1 MTVSELFESRKNN
14 PIWNTSY
21 PLNPEDWA
29 PYRITGP
36 LPFQKDEQLSFYI
49 HIPFCRQLCSFCEYT
64 RMICPDEKAQNKY
77 LRIIASDIEE
87 FKCGHPDITLLG
99 FDIGGGTP
107 TSLSEAAFASLINI
121 YQKAIEGLPLGAGYE
136 PSIEGTFNTLSI
148 PKLEAIANSGI
159 ARLSL
164 GVQSS
169 SCEVLQRHHRTGNDE
184 SKMLFWIQT
193 ASSLGI
199 RKVNLDFM
207 YGLNGQDVSSI
218 DRDLEIIS
226 RLQPQQ
232 ITLYEMRNNMV
243 KSGMHYSKEDLYL
256 QYSRYYK
263 GLKSLGYVSR
273 FGQNTFSKDPDDLG
287 LSSYLRTRMINRAS
301 YKGFGLSA
309 QSMSPSGLSYNIG
322 KLDEHP
328 EDSLNEKAF
337 SERYTYILPPKE
349 MAAKYL
355 AISAYF
361 GAFSKDNLTHLGVD
375 DETFRERLDFCLAN
389 DLFCDSGDGLLHIT
403 PKGFMHYGA
412 VFSLLYD

>member
-1 MTVSELFESRKNN
+1 M
-14 PIWNTSY
+14 
-21 PLNPEDWA
+21 
-29 PYRITGP
+29 
-36 LPFQKDEQLSFYI
+36 
-49 HIPFCRQLCSFCEYT
+49 
-64 RMICPDEKAQNKY
+64 
-77 LRIIASDIEE
+77 
-87 FKCGHPDITLLG
+87 
-99 FDIGGGTP
+99 
-107 TSLSEAAFASLINI
+107 
-121 YQKAIEGLPLGAGYE
+121 
-136 PSIEGTFNTLSI
+136 
-148 PKLEAIANSGI
+148 
-159 ARLSL
+159 
-164 GVQSS
+164 
-169 SCEVLQRHHRTGNDE
+169 
-184 SKMLFWIQT
+184 
-193 ASSLGI
+193 
-199 RKVNLDFM
+199 
-207 YGLNGQDVSSI
+207 
-218 DRDLEIIS
+218 
-226 RLQPQQ
+226 
-232 ITLYEMRNNMV
+232 
-243 KSGMHYSKEDLYL
+243 
-256 QYSRYYK
+256 
-263 GLKSLGYVSR
+263 
-273 FGQNTFSKDPDDLG
+273 G